1 MDDNLCELRVTALR
15 WEAKDVIS
23 LELQAQDESPL
34 PGFTA
39 GAHIDLH
46 LANGISR
53 SYSLLNDQRE
63 THRYVVGVAL
73 DAVSRGGSRYIHQ
86 ELRIGAILKVGGPR
100 NHFPLVEASAS
111 HVLIAGGI
119 GVTPML
125 AMLRRLAALG
135 REVSFYYAVRER
147 QRLAFACE
155 ISALCNP
162 VFHVDAEC
170 GTPLDLKKIIAS
182 HPGSEFYCCG
192 PGPML
197 AAFEDTTSTLPPERV
212 HLEYFSA
219 KKQEN
224 TVATGFDVECRKS
237 GKTVFVSPE
246 ISIADALMKAGINV
260 PVSCCEGICGSCET
274 AVLEGEVDHRDS
286 VLTKS
291 EQDSHKLM
299 MLCVSR
305 SKSDRL
311 VLDI

>member
-1 MDDNLCELRVTALR
+1 MNDNLCELRVTSLR
-15 WEAKDVIS
+15 WEARDVIS
-23 LELQAQDESPL
+23 LELQVQDQSPL
-34 PGFTA
+34 PSFTA

-46 LANGISR
+46 LPNNIVR

-73 DAVSRGGSRYIHQ
+73 DAASRGGSRYVHN
-86 ELRIGAILKVGGPR
+86 ELRVGAILKVGGPR
-100 NHFPLVEASAS
+100 NHFPLVEVSAK

-135 REVSFYYAVRER
+135 RDISFYYAVRER
-147 QRLAFACE
+147 QRLAFANE
-155 ISALCNP
+155 ISALCSP
-162 VFHVDAEC
+162 AFHVDAER
-170 GTPLDLKKIIAS
+170 GGPLDLKAIIAN
-182 HPGSEFYCCG
+182 HPASEFYCCG

-197 AAFEDTTSTLPPERV
+197 AAFEDATSALPPERV

-237 GKTVFVSPE
+237 GKTIFVSSD
-246 ISIADALMKAGINV
+246 ISVADALMKAGIDV

-274 AVLEGEVDHRDS
+274 AVLAGEVDHRDS

-291 EQDSHKLM
+291 EKEGNKLM

-305 SKSDRL
+305 SKSERL